1 MIKIEGS
8 IIHSDF
14 LKLIGKS
21 LNIKPAQHFLSL
33 VPPYGE
39 GTIQEWMLNNGVQ
52 LFIYNY
58 IPYESFLF
66 QYKKTK
72 KEFYFLRLDEVHS
85 MEETAAAA
93 SKSSVLLGSS
103 KFDTFY
109 LANAH
114 FHIKSIHLF
123 FSKEWLYSWLY
134 SNPKGEEIGKYLSLK
149 GNVYLYENLDTEY
162 KQWMHEIL
170 KEKAG
175 NSLSTLVIQNRA
187 MLIAERFF
195 SRLYLKMNEV
205 GFNTRLSNDEIQRL
219 KMVEQALV
227 QDFSMPVISV
237 NELSKMAA
245 MSPSKLKVS
254 FKKLYQ
260 LPIYQ
265 YYQKQRMGKA
275 KAMLL
280 SRKYTIKEVAEEVGF
295 YNINHFTKAFRNF
308 FGQLPHEV
316 APSNTLN

>member
-1 MIKIEGS
+1 VIKIEGS
-8 IIHSDF
+8 IIHDF

-21 LNIKPAQHFLSL
+21 LHIKPTQHSLSL
-33 VPPYGE
+33 IPPYGE
-39 GTIQEWMLNNGVQ
+39 GTIQEWTLNNGVQ

-72 KEFYFLRLDEVHS
+72 KEFYFLRLDEVNS
-85 MEETAAAA
+85 VEAAAA
-93 SKSSVLLGSS
+93 SKSSILLGST
-103 KFDTFY
+103 KYDVFY

-114 FHIKSIHLF
+114 FHVKSIHLF
-123 FSKEWLYSWLY
+123 FSKEWLYHWLY

-149 GNVYLYENLDTEY
+149 GNTYLYENMDTEY

-170 KEKAG
+170 NEKDT

-187 MLIAERFF
+187 MLIVERFF
-195 SRLYLKMNEV
+195 SRLYFKMNEV
-205 GFNTRLSNDEIQRL
+205 GFNTKLSNDEIQRL
-219 KMVEQALV
+219 KLAEQALV

-237 NELSKMAA
+237 SELSKMAA

-265 YYQKQRMGKA
+265 YYQKQRMNKA

-280 SRKYTIKEVAEEVGF
+280 SRKYTVKEVAEEVGF
-295 YNINHFTKAFRNF
+295 YNIHHFTKAFQNF

-316 APSNTLN
+316 AHSTTLN